1 MAQGMNKL
9 NEALVSLPE
18 VRELLLSLDAG
29 TSPIA
34 VSGLSGVHRA
44 QLAAAVRHKTQ
55 RPLLMSARTKTRQTA
70 WRATCTSCS
79 ART

>member
-9 NEALVSLPE
+9 NEALASLPE

-34 VSGLSGVHRA
+34 VSGLSGVHRH
-44 QLAAAVRHKTQ
+44 LHCH
-55 RPLLMSARTKTRQTA
+55 LS
-70 WRATCTSCS
+70 
-79 ART
+79 